1 MHNLKYL
8 LFVALFALLGCSS
21 NKTLTTKYYVI
32 ERPRVQDSLPMLT
45 DTSLNAYCEIAPV
58 EIYPAFAVQQIA
70 NRTRSHEIVYYNYHQ
85 WAVRPE
91 RFFTLMLQEYFID
104 NNLFAG
110 AATRFWRINPDYK
123 LQTTVYQLETTEVG
137 KQLAAHIS
145 FRLTLINTEDSHIVC
160 EHRVD
165 RTEMLTQ
172 KDLNAF
178 ALTIGEIFTQEMN
191 VFTGIII
198 ETLKTPNTIPQ

>member
-8 LFVALFALLGCSS
+8 IIIVLIALWGCSS

-32 ERPRVQDSLPMLT
+32 EKPAAQDSLIVQA
-45 DTSLNAYCEIAPV
+45 DTSLNAYCEIEPV
-58 EIYPAFAVQQIA
+58 ELYPAFAVQQIA
-70 NRTRSHEIVYYNYHQ
+70 NRTKSHEIVYYNYHQ

-104 NNLFAG
+104 NKLFAG

-123 LQTTVYQLETTEVG
+123 LQTTIYQLETTNQG
-137 KQLAAHIS
+137 KQLAAHIA
-145 FRLTLINTEDSHIVC
+145 FRMSLISTEESQLIC

-165 RTEMLTQ
+165 RTELLAEN
-172 KDLNAF
+172 DLNYF
-178 ALTIGEIFTQEMN
+178 ALTVGKIFTQEMN
-191 VFTGIII
+191 KFSDIVI
-198 ETLKTPNTIPQ
+198 ETLKTPKTTP